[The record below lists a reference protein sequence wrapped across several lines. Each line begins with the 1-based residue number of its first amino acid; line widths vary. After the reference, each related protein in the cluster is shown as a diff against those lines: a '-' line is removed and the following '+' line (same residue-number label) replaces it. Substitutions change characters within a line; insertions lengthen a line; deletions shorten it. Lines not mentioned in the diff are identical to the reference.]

1 MFRNF
6 FLSILF
12 ASATLLSAQAPDAWT
27 QLISNK
33 YAVHPDVTYLK
44 ASGFPQ
50 KLDVFY
56 PMNPKGPVPV
66 LVYYHGGGWIWGD
79 RTGAI
84 PQLLPYLQMGWA
96 VVNVEYRMADTAVA
110 PAAVED
116 CLCALK
122 WVWQNADKY
131 KFDKTRIV
139 TTGHSA
145 GGHLAMIAAILPQ
158 SAGLD
163 NLCFTEKGD
172 YPKVAAVIDWY
183 GISDVA
189 DELAGPNQKNYA
201 LMWMGSQSNREAIA
215 KSVSPIT
222 YVRKDAP
229 PILLIHG
236 DHDEVVPYS
245 QATRMHEALDK
256 VGAVNT
262 LVTIPGGEHGNF
274 PDSEVL
280 RAWQAI
286 RKFLAENKV
295 MTTP

>member
-1 MFRNF
+1 MFRKLLLF
-6 FLSILF
+6 ILF
-12 ASATLLSAQAPDAWT
+12 ACSTLLWAQTPDAWT
-27 QLISNK
+27 ELISNR
-33 YAVHPDVTYLK
+33 YAVHPDVTYLR

-50 KLDVFY
+50 KLDVFF

-66 LVYYHGGGWIWGD
+66 LVYFHGGGWIWGD

-96 VVNVEYRMADTAVA
+96 VVNVEYRMADTAPA

-122 WVWQNADKY
+122 WVWQNAAQY

-145 GGHLAMIAAILPQ
+145 GGHLAMITAIVPQ

-163 NLCFTEKGD
+163 NQCFTEKGD
-172 YPKVAAVIDWY
+172 YPKVAAVIDWF
-183 GISDVA
+183 GVSDVA
-189 DELAGPNQKNYA
+189 DELSGPNLKNYA
-201 LMWMGSQSNREAIA
+201 VMWLGAQANREAIA
-215 KSVSPIT
+215 RSVSPIT

-236 DHDEVVPYS
+236 DRDKVVAYS
-245 QATRMHEALDK
+245 QAARMHEALDK
-256 VGAVNT
+256 AGATNT
-262 LVTIPGGEHGNF
+262 LITIPGGEHGNF
-274 PDSEVL
+274 PDAEVL
-280 RAWQAI
+280 RAWEAI
-286 RKFLAENKV
+286 RKFLADNNV
-295 MTTP
+295 TTP